1 MDTVATGA
9 EALVHC
15 REMRFDAIMLD
26 MMLPDM
32 SGRAVLGKIRERG
45 LNLETPVI
53 VVSVLAD
60 KGIGVGY
67 EVRDILAKPVSGDE
81 ILKALKRC
89 GVEPSNRRPIL
100 VVDDDES
107 ALKLADKTLREL
119 GYRAVCRQDV
129 TSALSAAAKERPAA
143 VVLDLVIPGINGFE
157 FLKRFRNT
165 RAGRRTPVI
174 VWTGKDL
181 TSAERRHL
189 QSTADSVVTKSEV
202 ADELLRELKDC
213 FERRTVTRKGH
224 PGRDLKRIIC

>member
-1 MDTVATGA
+1 KA
-9 EALVHC
+9 
-15 REMRFDAIMLD
+15 
-26 MMLPDM
+26 
-32 SGRAVLGKIRERG
+32 
-45 LNLETPVI
+45 
-53 VVSVLAD
+53 
-60 KGIGVGY
+60 IGVGY
-67 EVRDILAKPVSGDE
+67 EVRDILAKPVSPDE

-143 VVLDLVIPGINGFE
+143 VILDLVIPEINGFE

-165 RAGRRTPVI
+165 RAGRRTPVV

-181 TSAERRHL
+181 TSAERRQL
-189 QSTADSVVTKSEV
+189 QSTADSVVMKSEG
-202 ADELLRELKDC
+202 ADELLRELKEFYPRLILMDVQLPGIDGL
-213 FERRTVTRKGH
+213 ELTRRLKSDPATQDITILGLTAYAMKG
-224 PGRDLKRIIC
+224 DKERIIAAGCDGYIPKPIDTRTLPELVAGYLQPME